1 MKVEYNLDVL
11 KPHQPSNDMLARA
24 LKKINGAKYVCIKID
39 EIDEKTTSVYIK
51 IIGIEELSL
60 ENIKEELSNYNCSL
74 HSLDEVVMSDD
85 DWK

>member
-39 EIDEKTTSVYIK
+39 EIDEKTTSIYVRIV
-51 IIGIEELSL
+51 GTEELTV
-60 ENIKEELSNYNCSL
+60 ENIKESLADFHCSL
-74 HSLDEVVMSDD
+74 HSVDEVIISDD
-85 DWK
+85 DWE